1 MLSPEYLKDLPENV
15 ISIFE
20 QLEEDILADISRRI
34 SKGME
39 LTETAN
45 YQISVL
51 AEMGYDL
58 DDIKK
63 EIAQTMDKSVV
74 EVEEILSKASFE
86 SYYNDM
92 EFYKM
97 GGKSLL
103 PLKEN
108 IPMVNFINGVIKQT
122 KGEFKNLTNTLGF
135 VDGGGFKS
143 LDKMYRDTLDY
154 AVFQVSSG
162 TFDYNTVL
170 RQSVKKLADSGVRSI
185 DYKSGVRNHLD
196 VAVRRA
202 LMTGA
207 TQITGRM
214 SLMNAEMMGQDLME
228 ITAHAGARPTHQ
240 VWQGQ
245 IVSLSGKSGYLSL
258 TDIGYGEVAGF
269 QGANCRHGWFPYFEG
284 ISKPTYTKEQLENID
299 PPDFEY
305 EGRTYTAYEASQKQ
319 RQIERAIR
327 KTKRELI
334 VYDNAGLKDDFTA
347 ASIKLRRQ
355 REFYKGFSKKAN
367 LRKQVERTGVY
378 GYNKSISSKSV
389 WAERKSRDYL

>member
-1 MLSPEYLKDLPENV
+1 MLSPEYLKTLPDN
-15 ISIFE
+15 IIQIME
-20 QLEEDILADISRRI
+20 QLEDDILADIARRI
-34 SKGME
+34 AKGME
-39 LTETAN
+39 LTETAD

-63 EIAQTMDKSVV
+63 EIAQIMDKSVV

-92 EFYKM
+92 EFYKI
-97 GGKSLL
+97 GGKSLP

-108 IPMVNFINGVIKQT
+108 IPMANFINGVIKQT

-135 VDGGGFKS
+135 VDGRQFKS
-143 LDKMYRDTLDY
+143 LDQMYRDTLDY
-154 AVFQVSSG
+154 ATFQLGSG
-162 TFDYNTVL
+162 AYDYNTVL
-170 RQSVKKLADSGVRSI
+170 RQSVKKLADSGVRVI
-185 DYKSGVRNHLD
+185 DYSSGVRNHLD